1 MLVHLRFS
9 GGQRI
14 LSMSKIYSAQL
25 HGNENAGI
33 EFGAAL
39 VGAVQSVREQIA
51 ALTTSRKADEYAP
64 GAIHA
69 LRKLCEG
76 EHESGQIHRAEVEEW
91 QATFFAWF
99 ARVKKHFPATLAK
112 KFQANA
118 EDDFRTILKC
128 ATRMP
133 DSYWRDEA
141 PKRHI
146 QVSFANAAALDAARD
161 AAEEKHP
168 VDLGSALHKYLETC
182 VAELVGKKR
191 PARSKAAPP
200 PAETESLTIR
210 FFPGGKQGSLAV
222 DDFGCF
228 DTPENLEQD
237 IVVTAY
243 DLEDAVKK
251 YLKATAP
258 KILKSLRF
266 DCESS
271 LFVVRSK
278 DRSAL
283 ATVVAALYALAADH

>member
-1 MLVHLRFS
+1 
-9 GGQRI
+9 
-14 LSMSKIYSAQL
+14 MSKISSAQL
-25 HGNENAGI
+25 HGNENAAI
-33 EFGAAL
+33 MFGAAL
-39 VGAVQSVREQIA
+39 AGAVQDVRAHIA
-51 ALTTSRKADEYAP
+51 DLATSRKADEWAP

-76 EHESGQIHRAEVEEW
+76 ERESGQIHRGEVEEW

-99 ARVKKHFPATLAK
+99 QRVKKRFPATLAQ

-128 ATRMP
+128 ATGMP
-133 DSYWRDEA
+133 EYFWRPDVH
-141 PKRHI
+141 KRHI
-146 QVSFANAAALDAARD
+146 QISFENAAALQAARD

-168 VDLGSALHKYLETC
+168 VDLGSALHKYLESC

-191 PARSKAAPP
+191 PAKTKKAAPP

-210 FFPGGKQGSLAV
+210 FSPGGKQSSLSI
-222 DDFGCF
+222 DDFSCF

-243 DLEDAVKK
+243 DVEDAVKK
-251 YLKATAP
+251 YLKAASP

-278 DRSAL
+278 DPSAL
-283 ATVVAALYALAADH
+283 ATVVTALYALAADHELFAG

>member
-1 MLVHLRFS
+1 
-9 GGQRI
+9 
-14 LSMSKIYSAQL
+14 MSKIHSAEL
-25 HGNENAGI
+25 HGNENASI
-33 EFGAAL
+33 EFGAAM
-39 VGAVQSVREQIA
+39 VGAVQSVRESIA
-51 ALTTSRKADEYAP
+51 ALATSRKADEYAP

-76 EHESGQIHRAEVEEW
+76 EQASGQIHRVEVEEW

-99 ARVKKHFPATLAK
+99 ERVKKHFPAKLAK
-112 KFQANA
+112 PFQANA

-128 ATRMP
+128 ATKMP
-133 DSYWRDEA
+133 ESFWRNEV

-146 QVSFANAAALDAARD
+146 QIAFKDAAALEAARD

-168 VDLGSALHKYLETC
+168 VDLGSALHKYLESC
-182 VAELVGKKR
+182 IKELVGRKS
-191 PARSKAAPP
+191 PAQTKAAPLKKREDGQARMP
-200 PAETESLTIR
+200 ILRLSPS
-210 FFPGGKQGSLAV
+210 GKQFSLST

-243 DLEDAVKK
+243 DVEDALKK
-251 YLKATAP
+251 HLRKNSP

-271 LFVVRSK
+271 LFVVRSA
-278 DRSAL
+278 DPSAL
-283 ATVVAALYALAADH
+283 AVAASALYAMAADLELFAG

>member
-1 MLVHLRFS
+1 
-9 GGQRI
+9 
-14 LSMSKIYSAQL
+14 MSKIYSAQL

-33 EFGAAL
+33 EFGAAI

-51 ALTTSRKADEYAP
+51 ALETSRIADEWAP

-76 EHESGQIHRAEVEEW
+76 EAESGQIHRVEVEEW

-99 ARVKKHFPATLAK
+99 ERVKKHFPPKLVK

-128 ATRMP
+128 ATGMP
-133 DSYWRDEA
+133 EYFWRPDV
-141 PKRHI
+141 PKRYVQI
-146 QVSFANAAALDAARD
+146 SFKNEAALDAARD
-161 AAEEKHP
+161 AAEEKYP
-168 VDLGSALHKYLETC
+168 VDLGSALHKYLESC
-182 VAELVGKKR
+182 VAELVGERR
-191 PARSKAAPP
+191 PAKTKKATPP
-200 PAETESLTIR
+200 PAEAASLTIR
-210 FFPGGKQGSLAV
+210 FFPGGKQSSLSI
-222 DDFGCF
+222 DDFACF

-243 DLEDAVKK
+243 DVEDAVKK
-251 YLKATAP
+251 YLKVNSS

-271 LFVVRSK
+271 MFAVRSAHPA
-278 DRSAL
+278 AL
-283 ATVVAALYALAADH
+283 ATVVAAIHALAADHELFAG